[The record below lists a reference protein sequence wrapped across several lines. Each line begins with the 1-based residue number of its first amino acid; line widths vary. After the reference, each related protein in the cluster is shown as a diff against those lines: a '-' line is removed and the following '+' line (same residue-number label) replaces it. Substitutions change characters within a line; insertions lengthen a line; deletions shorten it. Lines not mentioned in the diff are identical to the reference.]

1 MADEIVVN
9 VAEIAAEIDKLSS
22 TDLRSELLGIRVR
35 QKVQQ
40 KRNYNPDK
48 MKSYQQKQR
57 EKQKLMKERAL
68 KAPASDPAKYPNL
81 WEEINAQAEA
91 QAEAKINEEAAKSV
105 AEEDDSATASA

>member
-22 TDLRSELLGIRVR
+22 SDLKSQLLGIRVR
-35 QKVQQ
+35 QKTQQ
-40 KRNYNPDK
+40 KKNYDPEK

-68 KAPASDPAKYPNL
+68 KAPATDPSKYDNL
-81 WEEINAQAEA
+81 WEEINAQAEEM
-91 QAEAKINEEAAKSV
+91 AEAKVNAEAAETV
-105 AEEDDSATASA
+105 ASETGE